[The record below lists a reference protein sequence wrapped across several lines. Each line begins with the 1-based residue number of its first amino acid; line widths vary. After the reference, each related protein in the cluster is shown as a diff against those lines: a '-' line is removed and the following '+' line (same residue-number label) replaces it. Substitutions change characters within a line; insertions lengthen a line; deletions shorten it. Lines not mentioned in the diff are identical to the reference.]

1 MPIIHRLALPPIS
14 KISGRRSKKHRLNIA
29 PVPMRKNRVEW
40 RSIVVETQGR
50 AVKKIMIAATLAKI
64 PSPLIVVGL

>member
-1 MPIIHRLALPPIS
+1 
-14 KISGRRSKKHRLNIA
+14 
-29 PVPMRKNRVEW
+29 MRKNRVEW